1 MTDDGARLRLAP
13 HARLRLD
20 ERTGDWFLLYPER
33 GLRLNATGT
42 AVVRLLTGEHDL
54 RGIVDRLVP
63 EGPEPARA
71 AVEGAVAQ
79 FLDRLIE
86 RRLVERVP

>member
-1 MTDDGARLRLAP
+1 MTDRGGRLRLAP
-13 HARLRLD
+13 HVRFRLD
-20 ERTGDWFLLYPER
+20 EQTGDWFLLYPER

-54 RGIVDRLVP
+54 RGIVDRLAADAP
-63 EGPEPARA
+63 APARA
-71 AVEGAVAQ
+71 AVEGAVEQ

>member
-1 MTDDGARLRLAP
+1 MTNDGARLRLAP
-13 HARLRLD
+13 HVRFRLD
-20 ERTGDWFLLYPER
+20 EQTGDWFLLYPER

-63 EGPEPARA
+63 DGPAPARD
-71 AVEGAVAQ
+71 AVESAIVQ

>member
-13 HARLRLD
+13 HVRFRLD
-20 ERTGDWFLLYPER
+20 EQTGDWFLLYPER

-54 RGIVDRLVP
+54 RAIVDRLVP
-63 EGPEPARA
+63 DGAAPARD
-71 AVEGAVAQ
+71 AVDRAVVQ

-86 RRLVERVP
+86 RRLVERLP

>member
-13 HARLRLD
+13 HVRFRRD
-20 ERTGDWFLLYPER
+20 EQTGDWFLLYPER

-42 AVVRLLTGEHDL
+42 AVVRLLTGDHDL
-54 RGIVDRLVP
+54 REIVDRLVP
-63 EGPEPARA
+63 AGAGPARD
-71 AVEGAVAQ
+71 AVEGAVVQ
-79 FLDRLIE
+79 FLDRLIA

>member
-1 MTDDGARLRLAP
+1 MTDDGGRLRLAP
-13 HARLRLD
+13 HVRFRRD
-20 ERTGDWFLLYPER
+20 EQTGDWFLLYPER

-63 EGPEPARA
+63 DGPAAGRG
-71 AVEGAVAQ
+71 AVETAVVQ

-86 RRLVERVP
+86 RRLVERAP

>member
-13 HARLRLD
+13 HVRFRLD
-20 ERTGDWFLLYPER
+20 EQTGDWFLLYPER

-54 RGIVDRLVP
+54 RAIVDRLVP
-63 EGPEPARA
+63 EGREPARA
-71 AVEGAVAQ
+71 EVEGAVVH

-86 RRLVERVP
+86 RRLVERVR